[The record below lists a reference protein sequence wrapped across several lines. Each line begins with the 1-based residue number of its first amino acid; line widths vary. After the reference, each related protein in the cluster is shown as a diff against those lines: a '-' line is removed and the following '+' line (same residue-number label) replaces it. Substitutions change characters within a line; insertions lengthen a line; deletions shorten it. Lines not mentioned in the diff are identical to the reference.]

1 MTTPSPT
8 QVQYRLIHDIA
19 LLAGEIMLQNG
30 AETYRVED
38 TITRILSISGFA
50 RTEAFVTI
58 TGIFVTLEDPAL
70 DQPLTTVRRVYTH
83 TTNLN
88 KISVAND
95 ISRKLVSGA
104 LSLEE
109 AKTALA
115 GLKSLS
121 AYPWPLLLLTYS
133 LVCGFFTIL
142 FNGSPRDFASS
153 CVTGVLLGLLVLALG
168 HLKIP
173 RFMKDFASSVL
184 IGFSGV
190 LLVYPLG
197 LGEYLDPIIIGAL
210 MPLVPGIAITNA
222 VRDTLNGDYLSGV
235 AQGVEAALTAVSI
248 AAGVSLILHFYAFTP
263 LSPMAPA
270 EVVHWFSFGWEWPVS
285 PDILFQTVCA
295 FGASLGFSILFNASR
310 THLICCGIAGACSW
324 FLYAV
329 MLQQGFS
336 PLMANFI
343 AVLGLSIL
351 TGHLARLKKAPIT
364 VFLAPGII
372 PLVPGAGMYR
382 TMFYIFGGEYAR
394 GGRIFIETMEIA
406 AILAVGIA
414 IHYSFG
420 QIWRQIRRRS
430 TK

>member
-1 MTTPSPT
+1 MTNPSQT
-8 QVQYRLIHDIA
+8 QPQYRLIYDIA

-50 RTEAFVTI
+50 STEAFVTI
-58 TGIFVTLEDPAL
+58 TGIFVTLEDPTL
-70 DQPLTTVRRVYTH
+70 DQPLTTVRRVNTH
-83 TTNLN
+83 TTNLH
-88 KISVAND
+88 KISIVND
-95 ISRKLVSGA
+95 ISRKLVSGS
-104 LSLEE
+104 LSLED
-109 AKTALA
+109 AKSTLVS
-115 GLKSLS
+115 LKSLS
-121 AYPWPLLLLTYS
+121 TYPWPLLLLTYS
-133 LVCGFFTIL
+133 LVCGLFTIL

-153 CVTGVLLGLLVLALG
+153 CVTGVLLGILVLALD
-168 HLKIP
+168 HLRIP

-190 LLVYPLG
+190 LLVYTLG

-235 AQGVEAALTAVSI
+235 AQGVEAALIAISI
-248 AAGVSLILHFYAFTP
+248 AAGVSLVLHFYAFTP

-270 EVVHWFSFGWEWPVS
+270 ETVYWFSFGREWPIS
-285 PDILFQTVCA
+285 PDILFQTACA

-310 THLICCGIAGACSW
+310 SHLICCGIAGACSW
-324 FLYAV
+324 FVYAV
-329 MLQQGFS
+329 TLQLGVS
-336 PLMANFI
+336 SLMANFI
-343 AVLGLSIL
+343 AVLALSIL
-351 TGHLARLKKAPIT
+351 TGHLARFKKAPIT

-382 TMFYIFGGEYAR
+382 TMFFIFGGEYAM
-394 GGRIFIETMEIA
+394 GGRTFIETMEIA

-420 QIWRQIRRRS
+420 QIWRQIRTHRA
-430 TK
+430 K